1 MTSSE
6 GRCPLSGRRGLN
18 KAIYRFSV
26 LMSKSKFI
34 FLLLLLSSLNI
45 WSQESR
51 FGIKAGPNYS
61 SVVGDLTEG
70 LKFRF
75 SGHAGI
81 FMEFELSESLK
92 FQPELLYSSQGF
104 QFSSD
109 LSSIENPNPSGDQ
122 NDFRNNVQLNFITVP
137 LLMKFG
143 INDKLDAQVGP
154 QFGFLINQITKT
166 KNLNEG
172 DGASNDRMVQNGN
185 FQLDYGATL
194 GLGYAINDKL
204 SLAPRAYIGLR
215 NRLNGLG
222 GNLYNVNVALQLSLN
237 YVFVR

>member
-1 MTSSE
+1 M
-6 GRCPLSGRRGLN
+6 GKVYLLL
-18 KAIYRFSV
+18 V
-26 LMSKSKFI
+26 
-34 FLLLLLSSLNI
+34 LLLLNSLLVFAQD
-45 WSQESR
+45 SK

-109 LSSIENPNPSGDQ
+109 LSSIENPNPSGNQ
-122 NDFRNNVQLNFITVP
+122 NDFRNNVQLNFITIP

-166 KNLNEG
+166 KNLNESN
-172 DGASNDRMVQNGN
+172 GASNDRMVQNGN

-194 GLGYAINDKL
+194 GLGYAISDKL
-204 SLAPRAYIGLR
+204 SLSPRAYIGLR

-222 GNLYNVNVALQLSLN
+222 GNLYNVNVSLQLSLG
-237 YVFVR
+237 YLF